1 MQPTVRAIVCLS
13 RTERRRVLK
22 KILIAN
28 RGEIAVRVIRTCR
41 EMGIA
46 TVAVYSNLDRDA
58 LHVRMA
64 DEAYALGGETAAE
77 SYLNTEAILD
87 AIEKSGADGVHPGY
101 GFFSENTDFARAITD
116 RGVTFIGPPPEAIEV
131 MGDKISS
138 RIAAEKAGV
147 AGVPGR
153 SEPLTSP
160 DEVVAFGQEA
170 GWPLAIK
177 AAYGGG
183 GRGMKVVESAAE
195 AAEAMESA
203 AREAQ
208 AYFGRPE
215 IYVERYLGWPRHVE
229 MQVLADTHGNT
240 LWLGERDCSAQ
251 RRHQKL
257 VEESPAPEFPDEIRQ
272 AMGAAAVKVSQACG
286 YYNAGT
292 VEFLYQDGEFYF
304 LEMNTRLQVEH
315 PVTEL
320 VTGLDLV
327 AWQIRIASGEELT
340 FGQEDVQRNGH
351 AIEVR
356 INAEDP
362 SDGRFSPSPG
372 TLTKFHAPSGPGV
385 RLDAGYESGD
395 TVSQYYDNLVAKLIV
410 WAPDRE
416 SARRRMLRALSETR
430 ISGIATTIP
439 AHVAILSHADF
450 AEARHSTRWVEE
462 VLDLS
467 DLPAEPVD
475 SGPVAV
481 GPADEEVPLVQ
492 RDVTAEVDGRRFAVR
507 LWVPDLG
514 PVAGLRLPARNKRAA
529 TGSGSGGTGS
539 GDVVVPMQGTIVKV
553 LVAVGDKVDVGQTIC
568 LLEAMKMEN
577 AINAERAGVIK
588 EVRAA
593 TGDSVGA
600 GDIVAVIE

>member
-1 MQPTVRAIVCLS
+1 ML
-13 RTERRRVLK
+13 E

-41 EMGIA
+41 ELGIA
-46 TVAVYSNLDRDA
+46 TVAVYSNLDREA

-77 SYLNTEAILD
+77 SYLNTEAILH
-87 AIEKSGADGVHPGY
+87 AIEQSGADGVHPGY
-101 GFFSENTDFARAITD
+101 GFFSENTDFARAITE

-138 RIAAEKAGV
+138 RLAAEKAGV

-160 DEVVAFGQEA
+160 DEVVAFGDLH
-170 GWPLAIK
+170 GWPVAIK

-183 GRGMKVVESAAE
+183 GRGMKVVADAAD

-215 IYVERYLGWPRHVE
+215 IYLERYLAWPRHVE
-229 MQVLADTHGNT
+229 MQVLGDQSGTV

-257 VEESPAPEFPDEIRQ
+257 VEESPAPDFPDKIRR
-272 AMGAAAVKVSQACG
+272 AMGEAAVKVSKACG

-292 VEFLYQDGEFYF
+292 VEFLYQDDEFYF

-320 VTGLDLV
+320 VSGLDLV
-327 AWQIRIASGEELT
+327 EWQIRIASGERLDFT
-340 FGQEDVQRNGH
+340 QKDVRRNGH

-362 SDGRFSPSPG
+362 SGGRFSPSPG
-372 TLTKFHAPSGPGV
+372 TLTAFHEPSGPGV
-385 RLDAGYESGD
+385 RLDAGYEAGD
-395 TVSQYYDNLVAKLIV
+395 TVSQYYDNLIAKLIV

-416 SARRRMLRALSETR
+416 SARRRMLRAIGETR
-430 ISGIATTIP
+430 ISGVATTLP
-439 AHVAILSHADF
+439 ADVAILTHPDF
-450 AEARHSTRWVEE
+450 AAATHSTKWVEE
-462 VLDLS
+462 TLDLS
-467 DLPAEPVD
+467 GLVAD
-475 SGPVAV
+475 SAA
-481 GPADEEVPLVQ
+481 GPAPATTSAPANTEDDVPLVQ
-492 RDVTAEVDGRRFAVR
+492 RDVTAEVDGRRFSVR

-514 PVAGLRLPARNKRAA
+514 TAAAPGRPAGRPKRAA
-529 TGSGSGGTGS
+529 ATAVTGTGS
-539 GDVVVPMQGTIVKV
+539 GQVTVPMQGTIVKV
-553 LVAVGDKVDVGQTIC
+553 LVSVGDVVEVGQSIC

-577 AINAERAGVIK
+577 AVAAEKDGVVK
-588 EVRAA
+588 EVRVSA
-593 TGDSVGA
+593 GDSVGA
-600 GDIVAVIE
+600 GDVVAVIE

>member
-1 MQPTVRAIVCLS
+1 MLQ
-13 RTERRRVLK
+13 

-41 EMGIA
+41 EMGIG

-64 DEAYALGGETAAE
+64 DEAYALGGESAAD
-77 SYLNTEAILD
+77 SYLNTEAILG
-87 AIEKSGADGVHPGY
+87 AIEQSGADGVHPGY
-101 GFFSENTDFARAITD
+101 GFFSENTDFARAITE

-138 RIAAEKAGV
+138 RLAAEKAGV

-160 DEVVAFGQEA
+160 DEVVAFGQEH
-170 GWPLAIK
+170 GWPVAIK

-183 GRGMKVVESAAE
+183 GRGMKVVASPDD

-215 IYVERYLGWPRHVE
+215 IYLERYLAWPRHVE
-229 MQVLADTHGNT
+229 MQVLGDTHGT
-240 LWLGERDCSAQ
+240 MLWLGERDCSAQ

-257 VEESPAPEFPDEIRQ
+257 VEESPAPAFPDDVRR
-272 AMGAAAVKVSQACG
+272 AMGEAAVKVSQACG

-292 VEFLYQDGEFYF
+292 VEFLFQDGEFYF

-327 AWQIRIASGEELT
+327 AWQIRIASGEALDFT
-340 FGQEDVQRNGH
+340 QEQIRRDGH

-362 SDGRFSPSPG
+362 SGGRFSPSPG
-372 TLTKFHAPSGPGV
+372 TITSFHQPSGPGV
-385 RLDAGYESGD
+385 RLDGGYEAGD
-395 TVSQYYDNLVAKLIV
+395 TVSQYYDNLIAKLIV

-416 SARRRMLRALSETR
+416 AARRRMLRAISETR
-430 ISGIATTIP
+430 LTGVATTLP
-439 AHVAILSHADF
+439 AHVAILSHPDF
-450 AEARHSTRWVEE
+450 AAATHSTKWVEE
-462 VLDLS
+462 TLDLS
-467 DLPAEPVD
+467 DLSIA
-475 SGPVAV
+475 PVA
-481 GPADEEVPLVQ
+481 GAAETASEDDVPLVQ
-492 RDVTAEVDGRRFAVR
+492 RDVTAEVDGRRFSVR
-507 LWVPDLG
+507 LWVPELG
-514 PVAGLRLPARNKRAA
+514 TAPVPGRAGARPKRAA
-529 TGSGSGGTGS
+529 THAVSGTGS
-539 GDVVVPMQGTIVKV
+539 GQVIVPMQGTIVKV
-553 LVAVGDKVDVGQTIC
+553 LVSVGDVVEVGQSIC

-577 AINAERAGVIK
+577 AVAAEKDGVVK
-588 EVRAA
+588 EVRVSA
-593 TGDSVGA
+593 GDSVGA
-600 GDIVAVIE
+600 GDVVAVIE

>member
-1 MQPTVRAIVCLS
+1 MLQ
-13 RTERRRVLK
+13 

-41 EMGIA
+41 ELGIG

-64 DEAYALGGETAAE
+64 DEAYALGGESAAE
-77 SYLNTEAILD
+77 SYLNTEAILQ

-101 GFFSENTDFARAITD
+101 GFFSENTDFARAITG

-138 RIAAEKAGV
+138 RLAAEKVGV

-160 DEVVAFGQEA
+160 EEVVAFGDLH
-170 GWPLAIK
+170 GWPVAIK

-183 GRGMKVVESAAE
+183 GRGMKVVAAAE
-195 AAEAMESA
+195 DAAAAMEAA

-215 IYVERYLGWPRHVE
+215 IYLERYLAWPRHVE
-229 MQVLADTHGNT
+229 MQVLADQHGTT

-257 VEESPAPEFPDEIRQ
+257 VEESPAPDFPEDVRH
-272 AMGAAAVKVSQACG
+272 AMGVAAVKVSEACG

-320 VTGLDLV
+320 VNGLDLV
-327 AWQIRIASGEELT
+327 AWQIRIASGEPLDFTQDE
-340 FGQEDVQRNGH
+340 VRRHGH

-362 SDGRFSPSPG
+362 SGGRFAPSPG
-372 TLTKFHAPSGPGV
+372 TLTAFHQPSGPGV
-385 RLDAGYESGD
+385 RLDAGYEAGD
-395 TVSQYYDNLVAKLIV
+395 TISQFYDNLIAKLIV

-416 SARRRMLRALSETR
+416 AARRRMLRAIDETR
-430 ISGIATTIP
+430 VAGVATTLP
-439 AHVAILSHADF
+439 AHEAILSHADF
-450 AEARHSTRWVEE
+450 AAAKHSTKWVEE
-462 VLDLS
+462 ILDLS
-467 DLPAEPVD
+467 AVVAEPAGV
-475 SGPVAV
+475 
-481 GPADEEVPLVQ
+481 PAPPPSEDEVPTVQ

-514 PVAGLRLPARNKRAA
+514 TTAGAGRAAGRPKRAA
-529 TGSGSGGTGS
+529 ASAVAGTGS
-539 GDVVVPMQGTIVKV
+539 GQVTVPMQGTIVKV
-553 LVAVGDKVDVGQTIC
+553 LVSVGDVVEVGQAVC

-577 AINAERAGVIK
+577 AVAAEKDGVIK
-588 EVRAA
+588 EVRVSA
-593 TGDSVGA
+593 GDSVGA
-600 GDIVAVIE
+600 GDVVAVIE

>member
-1 MQPTVRAIVCLS
+1 
-13 RTERRRVLK
+13 VLQ

-41 EMGIA
+41 EMGIG

-64 DEAYALGGETAAE
+64 DEAYALGGEAAAE
-77 SYLNTEAILD
+77 SYLNTEAILH
-87 AIEKSGADGVHPGY
+87 AIEQSGADGVHPGY
-101 GFFSENTDFARAITD
+101 GFFSENTDFARAITE

-138 RIAAEKAGV
+138 RLAAEKAGV

-160 DEVVAFGQEA
+160 DEVVAFGEEF
-170 GWPLAIK
+170 GWPVAIK

-183 GRGMKVVESAAE
+183 GRGMKVVSAPEE

-215 IYVERYLGWPRHVE
+215 IYPERYLTWPRHVE
-229 MQVLADTHGNT
+229 MQVLADQHGNT

-257 VEESPAPEFPDEIRQ
+257 VEESPAPEFPDKVRQ
-272 AMGAAAVKVSQACG
+272 AMGAAAVKVSEACG

-292 VEFLYQDGEFYF
+292 VEFLFQDGEFYF

-327 AWQIRIASGEELT
+327 AWQIRIASGEPLD
-340 FGQEDVQRNGH
+340 FGQKDVQRNGH

-362 SDGRFSPSPG
+362 TGGRFSPSPG
-372 TLTKFHAPSGPGV
+372 TLSAFHAPSGPGV

-395 TVSQYYDNLVAKLIV
+395 TVSQYYDNLIAKLIV

-416 SARRRMLRALSETR
+416 AARRRMLRAIDETR
-430 ISGIATTIP
+430 IAGVATTLP
-439 AHVAILSHADF
+439 ADVAILSHPDF
-450 AEARHSTRWVEE
+450 GSGTHSTKWVEE

-467 DLPAEPVD
+467 ELPAVGGSAGGGGGGVG
-475 SGPVAV
+475 SG
-481 GPADEEVPLVQ
+481 GPAAAPDDDEDVPLVQ
-492 RDVTAEVDGRRFAVR
+492 RDVTAEVDGRRYSVK

-514 PVAGLRLPARNKRAA
+514 PVAVGSGGRVASRPKRAA
-529 TGSGSGGTGS
+529 AHSVSGTGS
-539 GDVVVPMQGTIVKV
+539 GQVAVPMQGTIVKV
-553 LVAVGDKVDVGQTIC
+553 LVAVGDVVEVGQTIC

-577 AINAERAGVIK
+577 AVAAEKDGVIK
-588 EVRAA
+588 EVRVAA
-593 TGDSVGA
+593 GDSVGA
-600 GDIVAVIE
+600 GDVVAVIE

>member
-1 MQPTVRAIVCLS
+1 MLN
-13 RTERRRVLK
+13 

-41 EMGIA
+41 EMGIG

-77 SYLNTEAILD
+77 SYLNTEAILK
-87 AIEKSGADGVHPGY
+87 ATEQCGADGVHPGY
-101 GFFSENTDFARAITD
+101 GFFSENTDFARAITE

-138 RIAAEKAGV
+138 RLAAEKAGV

-160 DEVVAFGQEA
+160 DEVLAFGEEY
-170 GWPLAIK
+170 GWPVAIK

-183 GRGMKVVESAAE
+183 GRGMKVVGSAAE

-215 IYVERYLGWPRHVE
+215 IYLERYLAWPRHVE
-229 MQVLADTHGNT
+229 MQVLADRHGHT

-257 VEESPAPEFPDEIRQ
+257 VEESPAPAFPDDIRE
-272 AMGAAAVKVSQACG
+272 AMGDAAVKVSEACG

-327 AWQIRIASGEELT
+327 EWQIRIASGEALDFTQDE
-340 FGQEDVQRNGH
+340 VARNGH
-351 AIEVR
+351 AIEAR

-362 SDGRFSPSPG
+362 SGGRFSPSPG
-372 TLTKFHAPSGPGV
+372 TITSFHPPSGPGV
-385 RLDAGYESGD
+385 RLDAGYEAGD
-395 TVSQYYDNLVAKLIV
+395 TVSQYYDNLIAKLIV

-416 SARRRMLRALSETR
+416 KARRRMLRAIGETR
-430 ISGIATTIP
+430 ITGVATTLP
-439 AHVAILSHADF
+439 AHEAILSHVDF
-450 AEARHSTRWVEE
+450 ATAAHSTKWVEE
-462 VLDLS
+462 TLDLS
-467 DLPAEPVD
+467 ALTAGPAASAEPVPEATD
-475 SGPVAV
+475 VA
-481 GPADEEVPLVQ
+481 A
-492 RDVTAEVDGRRFAVR
+492 R
-507 LWVPDLG
+507 LG
-514 PVAGLRLPARNKRAA
+514 LPAPRTDVA
-529 TGSGSGGTGS
+529 TVPRSGT
-539 GDVVVPMQGTIVKV
+539 QRRT
-553 LVAVGDKVDVGQTIC
+553 
-568 LLEAMKMEN
+568 E
-577 AINAERAGVIK
+577 
-588 EVRAA
+588 
-593 TGDSVGA
+593 
-600 GDIVAVIE
+600 

>member
-1 MQPTVRAIVCLS
+1 MKARL
-13 RTERRRVLK
+13 TEERFRVLQK
-22 KILIAN
+22 VLIAN

-41 EMGIA
+41 ELGIA
-46 TVAVYSNLDRDA
+46 TVAVYSTLDRDA

-77 SYLNTEAILD
+77 SYLNTEAILR
-87 AIEKSGADGVHPGY
+87 AIDESGADGVHPGY
-101 GFFSENTDFARAITD
+101 GFFSENTDFARAITE

-138 RIAAEKAGV
+138 RLAAEKAGV

-160 DEVVAFGQEA
+160 DEVVAFGDLH
-170 GWPLAIK
+170 GWPVAIK

-183 GRGMKVVESAAE
+183 GRGMKVVTTAE
-195 AAEAMESA
+195 DAAEAMESA

-215 IYVERYLGWPRHVE
+215 IYLERYLAWPRHVE
-229 MQVLADTHGNT
+229 MQVLADQHGTT

-257 VEESPAPEFPDEIRQ
+257 IEESPAPEFPEHVRH
-272 AMGAAAVKVSQACG
+272 AMGTAAVKVSEACG

-320 VTGLDLV
+320 VSGLDLV
-327 AWQIRIASGEELT
+327 AWQIRIASGEALDFT
-340 FGQEDVQRNGH
+340 QEQVRRHGH

-362 SDGRFSPSPG
+362 SGGRFSPSPG
-372 TLTKFHAPSGPGV
+372 TISTFHAPAGPGV
-385 RLDAGYESGD
+385 RLDAGYEAGD

-416 SARRRMLRALSETR
+416 AARRRMLRAIGET
-430 ISGIATTIP
+430 SVTGVATTLP
-439 AHVAILSHADF
+439 AHEAILSHPDF
-450 AEARHSTRWVEE
+450 AAATHSTKWVEE
-462 VLDLS
+462 TLDLS
-467 DLPAEPVD
+467 GLVVEPAGATAPVPED
-475 SGPVAV
+475 DG
-481 GPADEEVPLVQ
+481 VPTVQ
-492 RDVTAEVDGRRFAVR
+492 RDVTAEVDGRRFSVR

-514 PVAGLRLPARNKRAA
+514 PVAVSGRAAGRPKRAA
-529 TGSGSGGTGS
+529 TSAVTGTGS
-539 GDVVVPMQGTIVKV
+539 GQVTVPMQGTIVKV
-553 LVAVGDKVDVGQTIC
+553 LVAVGDVVEVGQAVC

-577 AINAERAGVIK
+577 AVAAEKDGVIK
-588 EVRAA
+588 EVRVSA
-593 TGDSVGA
+593 GDSVGA

>member
-1 MQPTVRAIVCLS
+1 
-13 RTERRRVLK
+13 VLQK
-22 KILIAN
+22 VLIAN

-41 EMGIA
+41 ELGIA

-77 SYLNTEAILD
+77 SYLNTEAILG
-87 AIEKSGADGVHPGY
+87 AIDKSGADSVHPGY
-101 GFFSENTDFARAITD
+101 GFFSENTDFARAITGRD
-116 RGVTFIGPPPEAIEV
+116 VTFIGPPPEAIEV

-138 RIAAEKAGV
+138 RLAAEKAGV

-160 DEVVAFGQEA
+160 EEVVAFGDLH
-170 GWPLAIK
+170 GWPVAIK

-183 GRGMKVVESAAE
+183 GRGMKVVASAE
-195 AAEAMESA
+195 DAAEAMESA

-215 IYVERYLGWPRHVE
+215 IYLERYLAWPRHVE
-229 MQVLADTHGNT
+229 MQVLADQHGHT

-257 VEESPAPEFPDEIRQ
+257 VEESPAPDFPEHVRH
-272 AMGAAAVKVSQACG
+272 AMGTAAVKVSEACG

-320 VTGLDLV
+320 VSGLDLV
-327 AWQIRIASGEELT
+327 AWQIRIASGEALDFT
-340 FGQEDVQRNGH
+340 QEDVRRQGH

-362 SDGRFSPSPG
+362 SGGRFSPSPG
-372 TLTKFHAPSGPGV
+372 TLTAFHQPAGPGV
-385 RLDAGYESGD
+385 RLDAGYEAGD
-395 TVSQYYDNLVAKLIV
+395 TVSQYYDNLIAKLIV

-416 SARRRMLRALSETR
+416 AARRRMLRAIGETR
-430 ISGIATTIP
+430 VTGVATTLP
-439 AHVAILSHADF
+439 AHQLILSHPDF
-450 AEARHSTRWVEE
+450 AAATHSTKWVEE
-462 VLDLS
+462 TLDLS
-467 DLPAEPVD
+467 GLTAGP
-475 SGPVAV
+475 SGPAPA
-481 GPADEEVPLVQ
+481 GPPPADDEVPTVQ
-492 RDVTAEVDGRRFAVR
+492 RDVTAEIDGRRFNVR

-514 PVAGLRLPARNKRAA
+514 PTAAPGRAASRPKRAA
-529 TGSGSGGTGS
+529 SSAVAGTGS
-539 GDVVVPMQGTIVKV
+539 GQVTVPMQGTIVKV
-553 LVAVGDKVDVGQTIC
+553 LVSVGDVVEVGQAVC

-577 AINAERAGVIK
+577 AVAAEKDGVIK
-588 EVRAA
+588 EVRVNA
-593 TGDSVGA
+593 GDSVGA
-600 GDIVAVIE
+600 GDVVAVIE